1 MIESNGKSFYEKT
14 SDSKNSSGIAQQSID
29 FVSSLFPPDA
39 PLLPSEVALN
49 SDSPKKKY

>member
-39 PLLPSEVALN
+39 LPSEVALN
-49 SDSPKKKY
+49 SDSPKRKY